1 LNFLVIFETVEGQT
15 RKIAEFVEQQIESAG
30 HGVRLFNTQDNPA
43 IVSFDGIDKVVLAAP
58 VHERRHPKN
67 FETLIAAS
75 LDELKARPTLLLSV
89 SLKAAFPEGIE
100 EAQDY
105 LTEMKLRTGFTPD
118 RDGLV
123 AGAVRAS
130 SYSYFESQ
138 IVEMVVLIGRTVEL
152 VEGIQE
158 FTDWEVLGAEMQTF
172 MDGALPADG

>member
-1 LNFLVIFETVEGQT
+1 M
-15 RKIAEFVEQQIESAG
+15 
-30 HGVRLFNTQDNPA
+30 
-43 IVSFDGIDKVVLAAP
+43 
-58 VHERRHPKN
+58 HERRHPKN
-67 FETLIAAS
+67 FEALIAAS
-75 LDELKARPTLLLSV
+75 LDELQARQTLLLSV

-118 RDGLV
+118 REGLV
-123 AGAVRAS
+123 AGAVRTS

-158 FTDWEVLGAEMQTF
+158 ITDWDALGAEVRGF
-172 MDGALPADG
+172 LDGALPHNA